1 MSQCFQTFWQFW
13 GQKKIEF
20 GENNPAILSLFV
32 VAFRYCLWDFCNFW
46 VVGRGVGMEFHIFLG
61 ETTEFHWFW
70 VKNNTARAAR
80 KKIGCI
86 FHVHKNC
93 MPQCFQNI
101 EYYISEKNRILKTA
115 CPSVFRIFNI
125 QISGVWKS
133 ESSTLVGYRH
143 YRRYSWDSRFL
154 MSSWR

>member
-1 MSQCFQTFWQFW
+1 MFSDFLTIW
-13 GQKKIEF
+13 GAEKNRIRGKQSGYFFIVC
-20 GENNPAILSLFV
+20 GGISVLFV
-32 VAFRYCLWDFCNFW
+32 GFLQFLSGFDWFW
-46 VVGRGVGMEFHIFLG
+46 VKN
-61 ETTEFHWFW
+61 TEFHWFW

-133 ESSTLVGYRH
+133 ESSTLVGYWNYICH
-143 YRRYSWDSRFL
+143 KL
-154 MSSWR
+154 Q